1 MSIFLA
7 TFFLVYCG
15 THLYFYTKARAAF
28 GFGPAVGG
36 ALALFLAL
44 MAVAPILVRVAEREG
59 FEEPA
64 RLLAWS
70 GYCWMGFLF
79 LFFSCSLLGDC
90 WHLLLR
96 VGELLSRGE
105 FTHLRL
111 PPGSA
116 FGIAAA
122 YALLAAAYGYHDALA
137 IRTERLTI
145 RTPKLPLGVEKLII
159 AQISDVHVGLIVRE
173 ERLRRMLAA
182 VRAADPDLLVCTGD
196 LVDGQMD
203 NIAPL
208 MDLFAAIRPRYGKF
222 AVSGNHEYYVGL
234 GPALDFT
241 RRAGFRVLRGEG
253 ASVAGVL
260 NVVGV
265 DDPAGKPFGE
275 FRGADERSLL
285 AALPRDRFTLLLK
298 HRPRIDPAGLG
309 LFDLQL
315 SGHVHGGQLF
325 PFGLAVRL
333 SYPFMDGLHRLA
345 GGALLFV
352 SRGTGTWGPPIRFL
366 APPEVTVFELVRG
379 DV

>member
-7 TFFLVYCG
+7 TFFLAYCG
-15 THLYFYTKARAAF
+15 THLYFYAKARAAF
-28 GFGPAVGG
+28 GFGPAAGMP
-36 ALALFLAL
+36 LALFLAI
-44 MAVAPILVRVAEREG
+44 MAVAPILVRVAERQGLEA
-59 FEEPA
+59 PA
-64 RLLAWS
+64 RFFAWS

-79 LFFSCSLLGDC
+79 LFFSCSLLADC

-96 VGELLSRGE
+96 IGELLARGE
-105 FTHLRL
+105 FAHLRL
-111 PPGSA
+111 PQRSV
-116 FGIAAA
+116 FSIAAT
-122 YALLAAAYGYHDALA
+122 YALLAVAYGYHDAL
-137 IRTERLTI
+137 TI
-145 RTPKLPLGVEKLII
+145 RIERIAIPTPKLPASVEKLTI

-182 VRAADPDLLVCTGD
+182 VRAANPDLLVCTGD

-203 NIAPL
+203 DIATLVAP
-208 MDLFAAIRPRYGKF
+208 FATIHPRYGKF
-222 AVSGNHEYYVGL
+222 AVTGNHEYYVGL

-253 ASVAGVL
+253 ETVAGVL

-265 DDPAGKPFGE
+265 DDPAGKPLGE
-275 FRGADERSLL
+275 FHGADERRLL
-285 AALPRDRFTLLLK
+285 AAFPRDRFTLLLK
-298 HRPRIDPAGLG
+298 HRPRIDSASLG
-309 LFDLQL
+309 FFDLQL

-325 PFGLAVRL
+325 PFGLVVRL

-345 GGALLFV
+345 GGAFLFV

-379 DV
+379 Q